1 MVPSSNTLDLLAGTR
16 GWRSGTPI
24 VLTCGL
30 CRRRPWSPR
39 RNRLSGRRGRH
50 NLGGRP
56 GFDTNWMALRVPAWG
71 RNVMCQC
78 FHPSPTTR
86 RSGQQDGVLRARSGL
101 AAQLRRATRTGLCQR
116 RRYES
121 PCCAADAATRVGTIG
136 VVATSE
142 NAESG
147 QVARTG
153 VRASRDQVGQDVIG
167 GPGPG
172 ARQWSM
178 AGLRGRG
185 AGPVNVPCAIGH
197 HRCCDGVSSEL

>member
-121 PCCAADAATRVGTIG
+121 PAAQRMPQQGSAQSALWRRRKTPNLVRWRGPVFERRAIRW
-136 VVATSE
+136 ARMSSE
-142 NAESG
+142 
-147 QVARTG
+147 
-153 VRASRDQVGQDVIG
+153 

-172 ARQWSM
+172 ARQWNM

>member
-30 CRRRPWSPR
+30 CRRRRWSPR

-56 GFDTNWMALRVPAWG
+56 GSTRSGWPYGFRPGVETSCVSAFTRVP
-71 RNVMCQC
+71 
-78 FHPSPTTR
+78 R
-86 RSGQQDGVLRARSGL
+86 RDDQGSRTEYCARSGL
-101 AAQLRRATRTGLCQR
+101 AAQSRRATRTGLCQH

-121 PCCAADAATRVGTIG
+121 PCCAADAAT
-136 VVATSE
+136 TSAQSALWRRRKTPNLVRWRGPVFE
-142 NAESG
+142 RRAIRW
-147 QVARTG
+147 ART
-153 VRASRDQVGQDVIG
+153 SSEGQ
-167 GPGPG
+167 GPG
-172 ARQWSM
+172 ARQWNM

-185 AGPVNVPCAIGH
+185 AGLVNVPCAIGH
-197 HRCCDGVSSEL
+197 HRSCDGVSSEL

>member
-30 CRRRPWSPR
+30 CRRRRWSPR

-56 GFDTNWMALRVPAWG
+56 GFDTKWMALRVPARG

-86 RSGQQDGVLRARSGL
+86 RSARQDGVLRARSGL

-121 PCCAADAATRVGTIG
+121 PCCAADAATRSAQSALWRPRKTPNLVRWRGPVFERRAIRW
-136 VVATSE
+136 ARMSSE
-142 NAESG
+142 
-147 QVARTG
+147 
-153 VRASRDQVGQDVIG
+153 VRARSTAVEYGRAARSRCR
-167 GPGPG
+167 
-172 ARQWSM
+172 ARQCP
-178 AGLRGRG
+178 L
-185 AGPVNVPCAIGH
+185 
-197 HRCCDGVSSEL
+197 CDRASSLL

>member
-1 MVPSSNTLDLLAGTR
+1 MSDSYKLTVYRNPSAS
-16 GWRSGTPI
+16 SG
-24 VLTCGL
+24 GQW
-30 CRRRPWSPR
+30 RRRPDGAEQQHPR
-39 RNRLSGRRGRH
+39 PACGHSGVALGNADCADLWIVPTSSLESSAEQTLRSARSAQSGRP
-50 NLGGRP
+50 P
-56 GFDTNWMALRVPAWG
+56 GFDTKWMALRVPAWG

-86 RSGQQDGVLRARSGL
+86 RSGQQDGLLRARSGL

-153 VRASRDQVGQDVIG
+153 VRASRDQVGQDVI
-167 GPGPG
+167 
-172 ARQWSM
+172 
-178 AGLRGRG
+178 
-185 AGPVNVPCAIGH
+185 
-197 HRCCDGVSSEL
+197 

>member
-121 PCCAADAATRVGTIG
+121 PCCAADAATRSAQSVLWRRRKRRIW
-136 VVATSE
+136 
-142 NAESG
+142 SG
-147 QVARTG
+147 GEDRCSSVAR
-153 VRASRDQVGQDVIG
+153 SG
-167 GPGPG
+167 GPGCHRRSG
-172 ARQWSM
+172 ARSTAVEYGRAARSRCRARQCP
-178 AGLRGRG
+178 LRDR
-185 AGPVNVPCAIGH
+185 A
-197 HRCCDGVSSEL
+197 SSLL

>member
-30 CRRRPWSPR
+30 CRRRRWSPR

-56 GFDTNWMALRVPAWG
+56 GFDTKWMALRVPAWG

-86 RSGQQDGVLRARSGL
+86 RSGQQDGLLRARSGL

-121 PCCAADAATRVGTIG
+121 PCCAADDATRVGIIG
-136 VVATSE
+136 RCGDVGKRRIW
-142 NAESG
+142 SG
-147 QVARTG
+147 GEDRCSSVAR
-153 VRASRDQVGQDVIG
+153 SG
-167 GPGPG
+167 GPGCHRRSG
-172 ARQWSM
+172 ARSTAVEYGRAAPSRCRARQCP
-178 AGLRGRG
+178 LRDR
-185 AGPVNVPCAIGH
+185 A
-197 HRCCDGVSSEL
+197 SSLL

>member
-30 CRRRPWSPR
+30 CRRRRWSPR

-56 GFDTNWMALRVPAWG
+56 GFDTKWMALRVPARG

-167 GPGPG
+167 GSG
-172 ARQWSM
+172 ARST
-178 AGLRGRG
+178 AVEYGR
-185 AGPVNVPCAIGH
+185 AARS
-197 HRCCDGVSSEL
+197 RCRPRQCPLCDRASSLL

>member
-30 CRRRPWSPR
+30 CRRRRWSPR

-56 GFDTNWMALRVPAWG
+56 GFDTKWMALRVPARG

-86 RSGQQDGVLRARSGL
+86 RSGQQDGLLRARSGL

-121 PCCAADAATRVGTIG
+121 PCCAADAATRSAQSALWRPRETPNLVRWRGPVFERRAIRW
-136 VVATSE
+136 ARMSSE
-142 NAESG
+142 
-147 QVARTG
+147 
-153 VRASRDQVGQDVIG
+153 

-172 ARQWSM
+172 AR
-178 AGLRGRG
+178 
-185 AGPVNVPCAIGH
+185 
-197 HRCCDGVSSEL
+197 

>member
-30 CRRRPWSPR
+30 CRRCPWSPR

-56 GFDTNWMALRVPAWG
+56 GST
-71 RNVMCQC
+71 
-78 FHPSPTTR
+78 
-86 RSGQQDGVLRARSGL
+86 RSGWPYGFRPGSKRHVSVLSPESHDETISAAGWSIARAIWPSRTVASRHSDWIVPTSPVRISLLRSGC
-101 AAQLRRATRTGLCQR
+101 RNK
-116 RRYES
+116 
-121 PCCAADAATRVGTIG
+121 VGTIG
-136 VVATSE
+136 VVATSG

-153 VRASRDQVGQDVIG
+153 VRASRDQVGQDVI
-167 GPGPG
+167 
-172 ARQWSM
+172 
-178 AGLRGRG
+178 
-185 AGPVNVPCAIGH
+185 
-197 HRCCDGVSSEL
+197 